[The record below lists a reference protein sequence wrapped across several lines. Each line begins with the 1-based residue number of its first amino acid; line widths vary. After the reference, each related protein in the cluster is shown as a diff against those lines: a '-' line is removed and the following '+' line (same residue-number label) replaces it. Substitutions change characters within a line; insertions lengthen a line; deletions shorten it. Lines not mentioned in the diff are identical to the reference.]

1 MNIHFL
7 FERSSYLFLVGF
19 TGIDAPYQAPEH
31 PDVIID
37 TNVVSVDRSIVM
49 ITEKLA
55 ERVSE

>member
-1 MNIHFL
+1 MNIHSL
-7 FERSSYLFLVGF
+7 SERSSNLFFVGF
-19 TGIDAPYQAPEH
+19 TGIDAPYQVPEH